1 MKRRWKQMAGFTLV
15 ELIVVIAILGILT
28 AIAVPTYS
36 GYVKKANM
44 AADQTL
50 VETINTAFASACI
63 ENGVD
68 IINDVSSAEAQIS
81 IDDEGVWTPAMV
93 VDGEDLTEDFLA
105 YMGGNT
111 AINPFKVVTDLQF
124 DSDKDMFII
133 KELKAYGYGGGNL
146 YISDA
151 DAQKLGLSTFIT
163 NGQLGVD
170 GLMAKVNDVTIY
182 AALMAGSNAMY
193 GVLTSEG
200 FLDAA
205 AAALDVNKSDL
216 DSMATE
222 LAEKMVAKNPGV
234 SIEDAKAQV
243 YANAAVLYAAQNT
256 PKMSTS
262 DITALLN
269 EDGAKDKIVA
279 NLNGTDAQKGL
290 ALSQAAVAYGLY
302 TSYAY
307 STGNQT
313 LIDDTED
320 PLKILNGLNDEGFQT
335 YINSEQGQIDMEG
348 YMSAMNMING
358 STKDSS
364 AVKELMVNGFTDPNL
379 ANVLKESLGQ

>member
-1 MKRRWKQMAGFTLV
+1 MKRRWKQTAGFTLV

-50 VETINTAFASACI
+50 VETINTAFAAACI
-63 ENGVD
+63 ENQVD
-68 IINDVSSAEAQIS
+68 LSAVESNEAKIV
-81 IDDEGVWTPAMV
+81 IGDEGAWTPEME
-93 VDGEDLTEDFLA
+93 VDGIDLVEDFLA

-124 DSDKDMFII
+124 DSVKDMFII

-193 GVLTSEG
+193 GVLSSEG

-205 AAALDVNKSDL
+205 AAALDVNKGDL

>member
-1 MKRRWKQMAGFTLV
+1 MKRRWRQTAGFTLV

-50 VETINTAFASACI
+50 VETINTAFAAACI
-63 ENGVD
+63 ENQVD
-68 IINDVSSAEAQIS
+68 LSAVESNEAKIV
-81 IDDEGVWTPAMV
+81 IGDDGAWTPEME
-93 VDGEDLTEDFLA
+93 VDGIDLVEDFLA

-124 DSDKDMFII
+124 DSVKDMFII